1 MNSTLIDEV
10 PNISEKT
17 AVSRVDDSPQI
28 TQSSE
33 FEDAKSIKL
42 SAKQKL
48 LKNILPIGEC
58 FFIAFLL
65 GINDGT
71 SS

>member
-17 AVSRVDDSPQI
+17 AVSRVDDTPQI
-28 TQSSE
+28 IPSSE
-33 FEDAKSIKL
+33 FEDAQSIKF

-48 LKNILPIGEC
+48 LKNILPIAEC

-65 GINDGT
+65 GINDGIST
-71 SS
+71 